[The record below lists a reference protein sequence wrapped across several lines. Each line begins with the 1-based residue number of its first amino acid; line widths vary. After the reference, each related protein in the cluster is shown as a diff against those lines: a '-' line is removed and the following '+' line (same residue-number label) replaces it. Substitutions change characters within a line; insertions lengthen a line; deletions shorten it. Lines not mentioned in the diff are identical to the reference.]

1 MSTIWFKAV
10 KEFIS
15 KKSSSLTHMGNGTLT
30 GTLYPCKR
38 YWSVAMRRSCAI
50 SNIISTDPVYKNLY
64 KNRMSVNK
72 KSSSQFGDG
81 AVMQTRF
88 NLIWVV
94 QGLIWFLVL
103 NLIQIDQESLS
114 FCKIKLEVEGLQ
126 VFKDDKLDRIEKENN
141 GIKV

>member
-1 MSTIWFKAV
+1 MEQWCRQDL
-10 KEFIS
+10 IS
-15 KKSSSLTHMGNGTLT
+15 
-30 GTLYPCKR
+30 
-38 YWSVAMRRSCAI
+38 
-50 SNIISTDPVYKNLY
+50 
-64 KNRMSVNK
+64 
-72 KSSSQFGDG
+72 
-81 AVMQTRF
+81 
-88 NLIWVV
+88 IWVV